1 MHILFIEFKKV
12 RDSIHCKSLI
22 NIQNPNILGD
32 YNFLQKLV
40 KLVDLN
46 IMDTFIKI
54 RVGEAETDPILVKS
68 DLRQWNFMSLV
79 LFNL

>member
-1 MHILFIEFKKV
+1 MHMLFIKFKKV
-12 RDSIHCKSLI
+12 LFTLI
-22 NIQNPNILGD
+22 TLIIQNPNILGD

-54 RVGEAETDPILVKS
+54 RVGEAETDPIIVKS
-68 DLRQWNFMSLV
+68 DLRQGNFMSLV